1 MSDRI
6 KGIAMAATGAIFWGS
21 SGIAGQYLLN
31 VIGFSPEWLSSFRM
45 LTAGILL
52 LIFDITQNRQNIF
65 EILKNTKNLKDLVIF
80 GVFGVLGAQYT
91 YFVTIKASNA
101 AVATVIQYLMPII
114 LVIWACIKEKRK
126 PGKIEMLCAILAT
139 LGTFFIVTHGNYETL
154 QVSPKALT
162 WGLISALCAAVYTM
176 QPQEI
181 LKKYRTSLVVGWA
194 MIIGGI
200 CLLCYALTTPFVGKI
215 NTESVAA
222 FIYVVI
228 FGTVIAFGL
237 FLASTKYIKPQEAGI
252 VGALEPLSS
261 VIFSILIFSIS
272 FGIYE
277 LIGMAL
283 IISAV
288 IFVTRQK

>member
-1 MSDRI
+1 MEI
-6 KGIAMAATGAIFWGS
+6 
-21 SGIAGQYLLN
+21 
-31 VIGFSPEWLSSFRM
+31 SPEWLSTFRM
-45 LTAGILL
+45 ITAGILF
-52 LIFDITQNRQNIF
+52 LIFDIMQNRQNIF
-65 EILKNTKNLKDLVIF
+65 KILKKTKNLKELVIF

-101 AVATVIQYLMPII
+101 AVATVLQYLMPII
-114 LVIWACIKEKRK
+114 LVIWACIIERRK
-126 PGKIEMLCAILAT
+126 PGKIEMLCAMLAT

-154 QVSPKALT
+154 QVSPKAIT

-181 LKKYRTSLVVGWA
+181 LKKYRTSLVIGWG

-200 CLLCYALTTPFVGKI
+200 CFLCYAITTPFVGKI
-215 NTESVAA
+215 NTESIAA
-222 FIYVVI
+222 FIYTI
-228 FGTVIAFGL
+228 ILGTVIAFGL

-261 VIFSILIFSIS
+261 VTFSILIFSIS